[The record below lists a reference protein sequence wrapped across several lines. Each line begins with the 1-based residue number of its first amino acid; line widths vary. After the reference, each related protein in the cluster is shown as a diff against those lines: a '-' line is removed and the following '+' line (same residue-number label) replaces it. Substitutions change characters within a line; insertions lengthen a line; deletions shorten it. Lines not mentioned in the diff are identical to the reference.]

1 MDRHPI
7 TQEQFAQFGKI
18 IHNWALLELQ
28 LLFVI
33 GHLMRAQEDHTLFA
47 LYEAGFDQKRNLFE
61 ALIDGTYQKPIQK
74 RARGFT
80 ERMADLY
87 KVRNWIGHC
96 MWRQPKP
103 DQLIPYVLKTRNKL
117 KVSGLNMPE
126 EPFTMIRLT
135 STADEIMMLT
145 RGFLLFAARDL
156 GFITEER
163 LQMIEDQL
171 TEGTEA

>member
-1 MDRHPI
+1 
-7 TQEQFAQFGKI
+7 
-18 IHNWALLELQ
+18 
-28 LLFVI
+28 V
-33 GHLMRAQEDHTLFA
+33 
-47 LYEAGFDQKRNLFE
+47 AGVSN
-61 ALIDGTYQKPIQK
+61 
-74 RARGFT
+74 
-80 ERMADLY
+80 
-87 KVRNWIGHC
+87 V
-96 MWRQPKP
+96 RQPKP